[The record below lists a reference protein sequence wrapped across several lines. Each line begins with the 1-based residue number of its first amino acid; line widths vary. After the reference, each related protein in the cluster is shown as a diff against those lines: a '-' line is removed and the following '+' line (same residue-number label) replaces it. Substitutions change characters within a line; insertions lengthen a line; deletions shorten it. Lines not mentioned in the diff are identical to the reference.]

1 MKLFLSIKY
10 GSIFLFLLLISWST
24 FPQEAISKDSLALT
38 DRIRDMPSFTIYGDN
53 YLIAGTTLGETP
65 DANNSDAKLKIGF
78 KQRLTNK
85 TLPFNSYLFFTYQQV
100 AFWDIFKKS
109 FPFREI
115 NYNPSLALVKAHY
128 KDGRYNGFIQF
139 QFEHESNGL
148 DADSSRSWNRFSLI
162 YERFLSQKLTGRAK
176 VWLPI
181 GNMDDNP
188 DITDFRGYQEL
199 SLAYK
204 MNEHFIFETQIRKA
218 FSLDLKGSILLG
230 ANYRISERS
239 DQFLYLQYFLGYS
252 ENLIDYNQST
262 QRIRLGIVFKDLFLK
277 FRDER

>member
-1 MKLFLSIKY
+1 MILTNLFKHCI
-10 GSIFLFLLLISWST
+10 ITILFLL
-24 FPQEAISKDSLALT
+24 FPSFIIAQELNNESKTLKNE
-38 DRIRDMPSFTIYGDN
+38 IMDMPSFTIYGDN
-53 YLIAGTTLGETP
+53 YLISGTTLGETP

-85 TLPFNSYLFFTYQQV
+85 TLPFNTYLFFTYQQI
-100 AFWDIFKKS
+100 AFWDVFKKS

-128 KDGRYNGFIQF
+128 KNGEYNGFIQF

-148 DADSSRSWNRFSLI
+148 DGDSSRSWNRFSLI
-162 YERFLSQKLTGRAK
+162 YERFLSQRLTGRAK
-176 VWLPI
+176 VWVPI
-181 GNMDDNP
+181 GNMDGNP

-204 MNEHFIFETQIRKA
+204 MDPHFIFETQIRKA

-239 DQFLYLQYFLGYS
+239 DQFIYLQYFLGYS

-262 QRIRLGIVFKDLFLK
+262 QRLRIGIVFKDLFLR
-277 FRDER
+277 FRK

>member
-1 MKLFLSIKY
+1 MILTNLFKHCI
-10 GSIFLFLLLISWST
+10 ITILFLL
-24 FPQEAISKDSLALT
+24 FPSFIIAQELNNESKTLKNE
-38 DRIRDMPSFTIYGDN
+38 IMDMPSFTIYGDN
-53 YLIAGTTLGETP
+53 YLITGTTLGETP

-85 TLPFNSYLFFTYQQV
+85 RLPFNTYLFFTYQQI
-100 AFWDIFKKS
+100 AFWDVFKKS

-128 KDGRYNGFIQF
+128 KNGEYNGFIQF

-148 DADSSRSWNRFSLI
+148 DGDSSRSWNRFSLI
-162 YERFLSQKLTGRAK
+162 YERFLSQRLTGRAK
-176 VWLPI
+176 VWVPI
-181 GNMDDNP
+181 GNMDGNP

-199 SLAYK
+199 SLSYK
-204 MNEHFIFETQIRKA
+204 MNQHFIFETQMRKA
-218 FSLDLKGSILLG
+218 FSLDLKGSILIG

-239 DQFLYLQYFLGYS
+239 DQFIYLQYFLGYS

-262 QRIRLGIVFKDLFLK
+262 QRLRIGIVFKDLFLR
-277 FRDER
+277 FRK

>member
-1 MKLFLSIKY
+1 MILTNLFKHCI
-10 GSIFLFLLLISWST
+10 ITILFLL
-24 FPQEAISKDSLALT
+24 FPSFIIAQELNNESKTLKNE
-38 DRIRDMPSFTIYGDN
+38 IMDMPSFTIYGDN
-53 YLIAGTTLGETP
+53 YLITGTTLGETP

-85 TLPFNSYLFFTYQQV
+85 RLPFNTYLFFTYQQI
-100 AFWDIFKKS
+100 AFWDVFKKS

-128 KDGRYNGFIQF
+128 KNGEYNGFIQF

-148 DADSSRSWNRFSLI
+148 DGDSSRSWNRFSLI
-162 YERFLSQKLTGRAK
+162 YERFLSQRLTGIAK
-176 VWLPI
+176 VWVPI
-181 GNMDDNP
+181 GNMDGNP

-199 SLAYK
+199 SLSYK
-204 MNEHFIFETQIRKA
+204 MNQHFIFETQMRKA
-218 FSLDLKGSILLG
+218 FSLDLKGSILIG

-239 DQFLYLQYFLGYS
+239 DQFIYLQYFLGYS

-262 QRIRLGIVFKDLFLK
+262 QRLRIGIVFKDLFLR
-277 FRDER
+277 FRK